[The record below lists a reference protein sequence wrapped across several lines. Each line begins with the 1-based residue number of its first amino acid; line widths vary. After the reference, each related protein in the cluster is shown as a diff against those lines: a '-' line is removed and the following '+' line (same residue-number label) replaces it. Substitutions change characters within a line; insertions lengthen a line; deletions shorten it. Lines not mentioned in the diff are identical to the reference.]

1 MRGYI
6 RRRGRGYRVEI
17 HIGYDANGKRLRHM
31 KTLSNKKA
39 AEKYLRQKLDE
50 LETEGAV
57 RSKKFESLEDLLL
70 RWLESTAKHRVRQST
85 FEAYEWVVRRYYLDS
100 TLGKMAV
107 STITPADIQQRYS
120 EILSKGTG
128 AQGVRKAH
136 TVLRQAF
143 QLAVKMREISINPA
157 LSVELP
163 KVKRVREMRIIEA
176 SEIRKFVNSA
186 LQEERLSALW
196 VLAISTGMRPEEY
209 LGLTW
214 SDLSPD
220 SRSLTIQ
227 RVLVRP
233 RKVVSGQPN
242 WRFESPKTEKS
253 RRTLALEPQMAELL
267 KQHRKEQDAEK
278 AIAASAYEDNELVFA
293 TAIGTPIHITNLRNR
308 GLRRVIARAGL
319 DENIT
324 LYSLRHSAATALLK
338 DRESI
343 RIVAD
348 MLGHST
354 TRLTADLY
362 SHVTYDMLEEASATL
377 GKRVFGSDEEAT
389 AD

>member
-6 RRRGRGYRVEI
+6 RKRSRGYRVEI

-57 RSKKFESLEDLLL
+57 RSKKLETLEDLLK
-70 RWLESTAKHRVRQST
+70 RWLQSTAKHRVRQRT
-85 FEAYEWVVRRYYLDS
+85 FEAYEWIVSRYFVDTTIGRMPAS
-100 TLGKMAV
+100 TV
-107 STITPADIQQRYS
+107 TPADIQKRYA
-120 EILSKGTG
+120 EIMANGTG
-128 AQGVRKAH
+128 PQGIRKAH

-143 QLAVKMREISINPA
+143 QSAVKWREIAVNPA

-163 KVKRVREMRIIEA
+163 KVERKKEMRIIEA
-176 SEIRKFVNSA
+176 DQLPCFA
-186 LQEERLSALW
+186 LAALEEKRLAALW

-209 LGLTW
+209 LALTW
-214 SDLSPD
+214 SDLGPD
-220 SRSLTIQ
+220 YRSLTVH
-227 RVLVRP
+227 RVLVRA
-233 RKVVSGQPN
+233 RKAVKGEKN
-242 WRFESPKTEKS
+242 WRFELPKTKKS
-253 RRTLALEPQMAELL
+253 RRTLALEPEMAELL
-267 KQHRKEQDAEK
+267 AQHRVQQHEEKE
-278 AIAASAYEDNELVFA
+278 AAGSAYEDNGFVFA
-293 TAIGTPIHITNLRNR
+293 TTIGTPLHSANLRNR
-308 GLRRVIARAGL
+308 DLKRILKRAGL
-319 DENIT
+319 REDIT

-348 MLGHST
+348 LLGHST

-362 SHVTYDMLEEASATL
+362 SHVTYDMLEEASAKL
-377 GKRVFGSDEEAT
+377 GKRLFGGDQT
-389 AD
+389 PG